1 MGNSLRSKQ
10 TERSDEEA
18 YIPPEAA
25 VQTTPAAA
33 IDQEQA
39 PQTFFEAELHQMP
52 EIPEDP
58 AILSAAPRSDL
69 AAPEDVRVY
78 VDDRSSQAASIIE
91 KEAPIGTEC
100 PAEVLQ
106 QEPAISIDTL
116 LREAGLLDQLV
127 MDKEEKAGRTAY
139 NRILKFL
146 DYCGV
151 KFCTSV
157 EAIPGALISLSPGS
171 FTTYPAFLERAK
183 TTPSTVTHS
192 NNYIFYFVFVLFVTK
207 YFVHNRFITSLGKS
221 NTLLTGSGVDFT

>member
-10 TERSDEEA
+10 TETRADEEA

-25 VQTTPAAA
+25 VQTPAAP

-39 PQTFFEAELHQMP
+39 PLTFFEAELHQMP

-127 MDKEEKAGRTAY
+127 MDKEDKAGRTAY

-151 KFCTSV
+151 KFCASI

-171 FTTYPAFLERAK
+171 FTTYPSFLERAK
-183 TTPSTVTHS
+183 TTPSTVTQ
-192 NNYIFYFVFVLFVTK
+192 ITIYFVFVLFAT

>member
-1 MGNSLRSKQ
+1 MGNSLRSKH
-10 TERSDEEA
+10 TESADEEA

-25 VQTTPAAA
+25 VQTPAAAIDQEPA

-78 VDDRSSQAASIIE
+78 IDDRSSQATSIIE
-91 KEAPIGTEC
+91 QESPIGTEY
-100 PAEVLQ
+100 PAKVLQ

-192 NNYIFYFVFVLFVTK
+192 NNYIFYFVFVLFVT
-207 YFVHNRFITSLGKS
+207 
-221 NTLLTGSGVDFT
+221 